1 MKRKLSCWAAVTT
14 AGVLAAISAFC
25 VFAAPVNEEKAKA
38 IALEN
43 AGVNEENVVFLYAEQ
58 DEDGGRLIYEVELIT
73 KANEEYDYE
82 ILMDTGEI
90 LGISYEK
97 KVYPVRE
104 GNSANQ
110 DITVEKARELA
121 LNHAGVAADKAIWIK
136 QKKDFEDGR
145 LVYELEF
152 YTDGYQEYEYDID
165 GTDGEVMAWEFEA
178 DSAYARRDAA
188 RRLEQAEGS
197 VGKKN
202 EEKGL
207 FRLADVKATVLK
219 QADVEE
225 NQVTWGRVHR
235 TFDDGKLVYEG
246 KFYANSLEY
255 EFKIDAATGAVAD
268 WDVESIWD

>member
-1 MKRKLSCWAAVTT
+1 MKKKLFYRTTMTAAGILV
-14 AGVLAAISAFC
+14 AISAFC
-25 VFAAPVNEEKAKA
+25 VSAAPVNEEKAKA
-38 IALEN
+38 IALDN

-58 DEDGGRLIYEVELIT
+58 DVDDGRLIYEVELIT

-97 KVYPVRE
+97 KAYSVW
-104 GNSANQ
+104 GDNTSK
-110 DITVEKARELA
+110 DITVEKAQELA
-121 LNHAGVAADKAIWIK
+121 LNHAGVVADKAIWIK
-136 QKKDFEDGR
+136 QKKDFDDGK
-145 LVYELEF
+145 LIYELEF
-152 YTDGYQEYEYDID
+152 YTNDFQEYEYDID
-165 GTDGEVMAWEFEA
+165 GTNGEVIAWEFDA
-178 DSAYARRDAA
+178 DSAYARQDAA

-197 VGKKN
+197 TGKKN

-219 QADVEE
+219 QADAEDK
-225 NQVTWGRVHR
+225 QVTWGRVHR

-246 KFYANSLEY
+246 KFYVNSLEY
-255 EFKIDAATGAVAD
+255 EFKIDAATGTVVD